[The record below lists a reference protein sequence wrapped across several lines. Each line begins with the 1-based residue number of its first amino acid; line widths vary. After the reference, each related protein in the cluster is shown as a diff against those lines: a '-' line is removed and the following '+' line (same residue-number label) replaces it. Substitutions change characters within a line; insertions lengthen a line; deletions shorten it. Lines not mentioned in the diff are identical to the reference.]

1 MTSITAK
8 QWRANAEARAARA
21 SNEQLISLVEASYYR
36 YQRNVMDW
44 TSKEA
49 IDNSYE
55 QMKAYEEELL
65 RRLGE

>member
-8 QWRANAEARAARA
+8 QWRATAEARATRA
-21 SNEQLISLVEASYYR
+21 SNEQLVSLVQASYYR

-44 TSKEA
+44 NSKEA

-65 RRLGE
+65 RRLGK